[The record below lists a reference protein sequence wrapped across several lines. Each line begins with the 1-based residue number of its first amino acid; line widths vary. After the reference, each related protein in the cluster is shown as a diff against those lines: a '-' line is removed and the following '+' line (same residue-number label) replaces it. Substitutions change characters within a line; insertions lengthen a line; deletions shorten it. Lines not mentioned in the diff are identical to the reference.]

1 MGKRNGLIDFYR
13 FIFSLVIVFHHA
25 MWLDGVVD
33 ISTQVVFLGGYS
45 AVEFFFI
52 VSGLFLAK
60 KAYSCQESNEVG
72 KRTWHE
78 IINRIKTL
86 YPAFLVAFII
96 SFGLKHHFS
105 GGNIFEMLTSS
116 IGELML
122 LLGAGF
128 NFGNGIYIG
137 PIWYLSDLLIVIL
150 MLFPIMIK
158 FKRFF
163 SSIIAPLIVILGYG
177 YLAMTTNQLTD
188 TINQVGIICGG
199 ILRGCCGVALGN
211 IIYYLTLRRK
221 IKFTKIGK
229 ILLRLLEVSGLFSV
243 LYCMNRYNGD
253 YYDYIEVVLFAILVL
268 LAFKYEQNT
277 FFNNKIIYLLGEYSG
292 TLYVVH
298 TCLLQIPH
306 YIWPNTWRM
315 QYFMWMLM
323 TNVVSI
329 LVFAFVKLLFPI
341 IKQTVIN
348 TLICR
353 DGESAC

>member
-116 IGELML
+116 IG
-122 LLGAGF
+122 
-128 NFGNGIYIG
+128 
-137 PIWYLSDLLIVIL
+137 D
-150 MLFPIMIK
+150 
-158 FKRFF
+158 
-163 SSIIAPLIVILGYG
+163 
-177 YLAMTTNQLTD
+177 
-188 TINQVGIICGG
+188 
-199 ILRGCCGVALGN
+199 
-211 IIYYLTLRRK
+211 
-221 IKFTKIGK
+221 
-229 ILLRLLEVSGLFSV
+229 
-243 LYCMNRYNGD
+243 
-253 YYDYIEVVLFAILVL
+253 
-268 LAFKYEQNT
+268 
-277 FFNNKIIYLLGEYSG
+277 
-292 TLYVVH
+292 
-298 TCLLQIPH
+298 
-306 YIWPNTWRM
+306 
-315 QYFMWMLM
+315 
-323 TNVVSI
+323 
-329 LVFAFVKLLFPI
+329 
-341 IKQTVIN
+341 
-348 TLICR
+348 
-353 DGESAC
+353 